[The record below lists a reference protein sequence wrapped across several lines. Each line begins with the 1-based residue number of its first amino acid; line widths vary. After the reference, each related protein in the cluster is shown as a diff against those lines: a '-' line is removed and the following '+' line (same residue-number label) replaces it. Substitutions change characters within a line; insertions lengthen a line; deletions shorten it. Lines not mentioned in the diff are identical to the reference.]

1 MKYNFAII
9 TAVSLIGCLASAN
22 RADAGG
28 GSGRSTRIDDENGA
42 GCMSTYT
49 TDASNAASFNFTP
62 GGVYLNQTACTPN
75 SAANPVPTSVLF
87 PDGTF
92 NGASGGSDT
101 SPFIATGGAM
111 YQYFTG
117 AITTGSSNNI
127 PDAQVSV
134 WNLANT
140 DTEIELNGW
149 CPGGSGAS
157 FKFDGNTFAGG
168 CAAGSAEDLLFN
180 KTGGVIGFVTYTNG
194 DPSTAA
200 VDLSVKDLTGWT
212 ENGSAIGGSGTVSAP
227 EIDASSAVAAV
238 TLLFGGL
245 AVLRGGRRSPIR
257 IRR

>member
-1 MKYNFAII
+1 MRYNFAVLS
-9 TAVSLIGCLASAN
+9 AVSLLVCLASAN
-22 RADAGG
+22 RAEAGG
-28 GSGRSTRIDDENGA
+28 TGRSTRIDDENGA

-49 TDASNAASFNFTP
+49 TDVSNSASFNFTP

-75 SAANPVPTSVLF
+75 SAAIPVPTSVLF

-92 NGASGGSDT
+92 NGASGGSAA

-117 AITTGSSNNI
+117 AITTGSTNNI

-134 WNLANT
+134 WDLKNL
-140 DTEIELNGW
+140 DTEVELTGW

-157 FKFDGNTFAGG
+157 FKFGGNTFAGG
-168 CAAGSAEDLLFN
+168 CSAGSAEDLLFN
-180 KTGGVIGFVTYTNG
+180 FAGSVVGFVTYTNG

-200 VDLSVKDLTGWT
+200 VDLSLKDLTGWT
-212 ENGSAIGGSGTVSAP
+212 ENGTAIGGSGTVGAP
-227 EIDASSAVAAV
+227 EIDASSAVAAM

-245 AVLRGGRRSPIR
+245 AVLRGGRRSLVR
-257 IRR
+257 FRR